1 MYIIVIH
8 NMIYIYIY
16 IYIYIM
22 IVIVIQNILLDKK
35 NNNSVK

>member
-16 IYIYIM
+16 IIM
-22 IVIVIQNILLDKK
+22 IVIVIQNIILDKK
-35 NNNSVK
+35 NNNTVK